1 MIGRKPKKTA
11 LVYFSLNG
19 NTDYV
24 ANRIAE
30 EIGNQADLDVIRL
43 EPKKPYVDK
52 EPMKFVK
59 GGAAATFGAKP
70 ELKAY
75 DFEPKEYDT
84 IIFGTPVWAGTFAP
98 PLRTFMLAHKLKGKN
113 IALFINSSSGNVDK
127 CLAKLDKYLKKTN
140 LIATLSLVDPLRS
153 MSTEDLEEIRKFAR
167 EILENKE

>member
-52 EPMKFVK
+52 GPMKFVK

-84 IIFGTPVWAGTFAP
+84 FRDPGVGRNLRSATADLHAGT
-98 PLRTFMLAHKLKGKN
+98 
-113 IALFINSSSGNVDK
+113 
-127 CLAKLDKYLKKTN
+127 
-140 LIATLSLVDPLRS
+140 
-153 MSTEDLEEIRKFAR
+153 
-167 EILENKE
+167 